1 MPCELCRAYLHDS
14 LSKIRFQKEVLTEKI
29 HWGRFNEHIG
39 IMTDELFHL
48 HESLTKN
55 SLLIAHDQLK
65 FYHGLTPLEQ
75 KGMLTVC
82 LRNQSYR
89 FDKEFVYFQHEFY
102 SYGILKVNRTDKML
116 SSIEQFL
123 ECFIVPLI
131 EDLSSVH
138 NDHSVKRTVEYFNP
152 PVPPLPPAPPM
163 PVSVAL
169 TPRLHIRIPIDPE
182 YNGLYD

>member
-1 MPCELCRAYLHDS
+1 M
-14 LSKIRFQKEVLTEKI
+14 IV
-29 HWGRFNEHIG
+29 
-39 IMTDELFHL
+39 DELFHL
-48 HESLTKN
+48 YESLNKN

-65 FYHGLTPLEQ
+65 FYHGLTPIEQ
-75 KGMLTVC
+75 KGMITVC

-102 SYGILKVNRTDKML
+102 SYGIIKVNRTDKML

-131 EDLSSVH
+131 DDLSSVH
-138 NDHSVKRTVEYFNP
+138 NDHSVKRAVEYFNP
-152 PVPPLPPAPPM
+152 PVPPAPHMPPM
-163 PVSVAL
+163 PHTTTPMPVTL
-169 TPRLHIRIPIDPE
+169 IPRLHIRIPIDPE